1 VQEQVDEEAATDE
14 VKALE
19 QQDEFQD
26 EHAGPLV
33 LRPTRDDIHAIL
45 AKACKLDLGTL

>member
-1 VQEQVDEEAATDE
+1 VVADE
-14 VKALE
+14 VKARE
-19 QQDEFQD
+19 QPDEFHD

-33 LRPTRDDIHAIL
+33 ARPARDDIHAIL